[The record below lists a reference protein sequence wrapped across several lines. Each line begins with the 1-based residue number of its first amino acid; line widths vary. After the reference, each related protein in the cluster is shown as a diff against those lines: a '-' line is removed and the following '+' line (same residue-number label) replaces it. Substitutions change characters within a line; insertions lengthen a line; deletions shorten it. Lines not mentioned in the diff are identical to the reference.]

1 MRESDVARI
10 TTWLVRE
17 GLAGMPEPDLLQG
30 FCEAVREC
38 GPPLSRALLIVD
50 TLHPIYEG
58 RAFRWRLAGLDGGE
72 RVVEYGRTDEGGEAA
87 DNWQRSP
94 FYALDSS
101 GEDELR
107 RRLNPGALGY
117 SVLET
122 MHAEGERDYFAMVHR
137 FPGGRVGEMDR
148 VYSQWST
155 QRQDGFFDDD
165 LAALRRLLPPLAL
178 AVKAA
183 SLGRIAE
190 TLAKVYLG
198 RDAGQRVLD
207 GRMVRGRADRVSAV
221 LWFSDLRGYTTISDA
236 AAPEE
241 IIPFLNDYAE
251 LVISAIQ
258 EAGGDVLKLM
268 GDGTLA
274 MFLAAEPAEACGAA
288 LAAERVLR
296 TRLGELNGRRAAE
309 GRPVTGVY
317 LGLHIGDVFY
327 GNIGSQDRLD
337 FTVVGPAVNE
347 VTRIASMCRSVD
359 RHVVMSSDFVESA
372 PAPERGNLVSVGR
385 FALRGVG
392 RAKELFT
399 IDPERL

>member
-1 MRESDVARI
+1 MQDQDIQRI
-10 TTWLVRE
+10 GDWLVQE
-17 GLAGMPEPDLLQG
+17 GLAGLPEPDLLDG
-30 FCEAVREC
+30 FCLRARE
-38 GPPLSRALLIVD
+38 GGLPLSRGLIVVD

-58 RAFRWRLAGLDGGE
+58 RVFRWRLAGLDGE
-72 RVVEYGRTDEGGEAA
+72 RMIEYGRTDEGGEAA
-87 DNWQRSP
+87 ESWERSP
-94 FYALDSS
+94 FYALYVS
-101 GEDELR
+101 GDAELHRRMDEAPEFPFL
-107 RRLNPGALGY
+107 A
-117 SVLET
+117 T
-122 MHAEGERDYFAMVHR
+122 MHAEGERDYYAMAHR
-137 FPGGRVGEMDR
+137 FPGSRVGEMDR
-148 VYSQWST
+148 VYSQWTT
-155 QRQDGFFDDD
+155 QREEGFSEADF
-165 LAALRRLLPPLAL
+165 AAFRRLVPVLAL

-207 GRMVRGRADRVSAV
+207 GRMVRGRADRVGAV
-221 LWFSDLRGYTTISDA
+221 LWFSDLRGYTTISDTA
-236 AAPEE
+236 SPEE
-241 IIPFLNDYAE
+241 IIPFLNDYAD
-251 LVISAIQ
+251 LVITAIQ

-274 MFLAAEPAEACGAA
+274 MFLAAEPAQACRCA
-288 LAAERVLR
+288 LAAERALR
-296 TRLGELNGRRAAE
+296 MRLGALNERRSAE

-317 LGLHIGDVFY
+317 LGLHIGEVFY

-359 RHVVMSSDFVESA
+359 RHVVMSSEFVDAA
-372 PAPERGNLVSVGR
+372 PAEERDNVVSVGR